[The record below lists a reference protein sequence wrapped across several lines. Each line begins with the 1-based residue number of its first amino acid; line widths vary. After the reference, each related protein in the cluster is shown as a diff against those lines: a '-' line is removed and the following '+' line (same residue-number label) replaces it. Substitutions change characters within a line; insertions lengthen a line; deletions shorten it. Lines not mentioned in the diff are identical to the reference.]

1 MFILLK
7 EDQTLDK
14 SYVQLLFD
22 DLSDEDVDDLHMRIT
37 ITLLG
42 QKIFEKKN
50 SVEKILEKEK
60 NSLKEFYKSKSL
72 KKLKNKGK
80 QKEVMQVEMIE
91 HKIEVI
97 EKMFEIFNIAEDNL
111 NSNLPLNNAS
121 IASINILA
129 EFYFMLKSIID
140 DKFDLVTMEEIV
152 NKYG

>member
-1 MFILLK
+1 
-7 EDQTLDK
+7 
-14 SYVQLLFD
+14 
-22 DLSDEDVDDLHMRIT
+22 MRIT

-60 NSLKEFYKSKSL
+60 NSLKEFYKSKSS

-97 EKMFEIFNIAEDNL
+97 EEMFKFFNIAEDNL
-111 NSNLPLNNAS
+111 ESNLQLNNS
-121 IASINILA
+121 GIASINILA

-140 DKFDLVTMEEIV
+140 DKFDLVTIEEIV

>member
-1 MFILLK
+1 
-7 EDQTLDK
+7 
-14 SYVQLLFD
+14 
-22 DLSDEDVDDLHMRIT
+22 MRIT

-60 NSLKEFYKSKSL
+60 NSLKEFYKSKFL

-97 EKMFEIFNIAEDNL
+97 EQMFEIFNIAEDNL
-111 NSNLPLNNAS
+111 NSNLPLNNS
-121 IASINILA
+121 GIASINILA
-129 EFYFMLKSIID
+129 EFYLMLKSIID
-140 DKFDLVTMEEIV
+140 DKFDFVTMEEIV

>member
-1 MFILLK
+1 
-7 EDQTLDK
+7 
-14 SYVQLLFD
+14 
-22 DLSDEDVDDLHMRIT
+22 MRIT

-42 QKIFEKKN
+42 QKIFEKKK

-72 KKLKNKGK
+72 KKLKNKVK
-80 QKEVMQVEMIE
+80 QKEIMQVEMIE

-97 EKMFEIFNIAEDNL
+97 EQMLETFNIAAGKLD
-111 NSNLPLNNAS
+111 SNLQLNTYG
-121 IASINILA
+121 IASINIFA

-140 DKFDLVTMEEIV
+140 DKFDFDTMEEIV